1 MNSQRKGIS
10 RRTIVCLFS
19 ACVLAALGFATQ
31 KGARA
36 LVPDAEH
43 WQDAVGQEPTAG
55 NTRTPNGEKPKVI
68 TDAQI
73 PDEDAGEDELEP
85 AAVSLDQ
92 SGTTLLIQELYQAT
106 RLTKEKEILEHL
118 NRAQQLI
125 ASGTDIKGTDGQ
137 GRTALHWAVFGSS
150 YSTKPSTLIKY
161 EEIADALVAGGVDI
175 NKEDLYQDTA
185 LDYSLYAPTFEIQ
198 TLLIEHGASSGFL
211 AAYFQ
216 FFNDRGDGPPK
227 TPELLLQAS
236 RKADL
241 VPGNTLSLRLDT
253 PVYSDRSRTGD
264 PITATVTYPLCK
276 SGEDIACAD
285 GELVV
290 PPGSKVNGTILF
302 AAKAPDKYSRPRLVL
317 DFSNILH
324 KDGTKSPLYARV
336 IDVDNAR
343 ETVRNNEILG
353 IIQPHA
359 GKKLGLAMIAVSA
372 ANPIAGYT
380 VKGVQT
386 VYGLSIRREIM
397 FPAGTDLQVQVV
409 RPSMLRQKAV
419 WTGWKQLP
427 VDAELTKL
435 ATTAPMRTA
444 TPGNVPSDPTNLMFL
459 GSEKQV
465 IAAFG
470 EAGWFEADNLSAKS
484 ALKVAQAT
492 LRQTGYGSAP
502 MSTLTIG
509 GRPPD
514 LMFQKSLDTFAKRHH
529 VRVWKLQKTY
539 QGQQVWVAAA
549 THDIAT
555 QNSAGG
561 TKWTH
566 RIDPHVDREREWVQT
581 DLLFV
586 GTGVGYVNIDRPT
599 APKKLGNATG
609 DTIVTDGR
617 IAVVQMVKVKS
628 DVVEAGGN

>member
-1 MNSQRKGIS
+1 MNSKRKPIS
-10 RRTIVCLFS
+10 GRTMVCLIS
-19 ACVLAALGFATQ
+19 ASVLTATVIVTQSGSSVFAGPTD
-31 KGARA
+31 R
-36 LVPDAEH
+36 
-43 WQDAVGQEPTAG
+43 WQDAAQEPIAG
-55 NTRTPNGEKPKVI
+55 NTKTPSGEKPKVI
-68 TDAQI
+68 TDAEI
-73 PDEDAGEDELEP
+73 PEEDAAEGELEP
-85 AAVSLDQ
+85 AAVNLDQ
-92 SGTTLLIQELYQAT
+92 SGTTPLIQELYQST
-106 RLTKEKEILEHL
+106 RLTKEKDILEHL
-118 NRAQQLI
+118 NKAQQLI
-125 ASGTDIKGTDGQ
+125 ASGTDIKGTDAQ
-137 GRTALHWAVFGSS
+137 GRTALHWTVFGSS

-175 NKEDLYQDTA
+175 NKEDVYQDTA
-185 LDYSLYAPTFEIQ
+185 LDYSLYAPTYEIQ
-198 TLLIEHGASSGFL
+198 TLLIEHGATSGFL

-216 FFNDRGDGPPK
+216 FFSDRGDGPPK
-227 TPELLLQAS
+227 TPELLVQAS

-241 VPGNTLSLRLDT
+241 VPGHTLSLRLDT

-276 SGEDIACAD
+276 SGENIDCPN
-285 GELVV
+285 GELVI
-290 PPGSKVNGTILF
+290 PPGAKVNGTILF
-302 AAKAPDKYSRPRLVL
+302 ATKAPDKYSRPRLVL

-359 GKKLGLAMIAVSA
+359 GKKMGLALAAFSA

-380 VKGVQT
+380 IKGVST

-397 FPAGTDLQVQVV
+397 FPAGTDLQVQIV
-409 RPSMLRQKAV
+409 RPSMLRQKTV
-419 WTGWKQLP
+419 WTGWKPLT

-435 ATTAPMRTA
+435 ATTAPMRTS

-459 GSEKQV
+459 GSQNQV

-502 MSTLTIG
+502 MSTLTLG
-509 GRPPD
+509 GRAPD

-529 VRVWKLQKTY
+529 VRVWKLPKTY
-539 QGQQVWVAAA
+539 QGQQVWVGAA

-586 GTGVGYVNIDRPT
+586 GTGVAYVDLDRPA
-599 APKKLGNATG
+599 APKKLSNATG
-609 DTIVTDGR
+609 DQIVTDGK

-628 DVVEAGGN
+628 DVEQAAKN